1 MKLQKLARQD
11 KLSYKREDK
20 QENLHIVVF
29 SKDGVKKIKT
39 LYYVTFIPAV
49 NQMWPPAHYP

>member
-29 SKDGVKKIKT
+29 FKGWSKKILKT

-49 NQMWPPAHYP
+49 NQM